1 LFAQIV
7 VDQEGGDKPRINLIF
22 QRTDTAW
29 SLALESGL
37 LVTQL
42 KSQKI

>member
-7 VDQEGGDKPRINLIF
+7 VDQEDGDEPRMNLIF
-22 QRTDTAW
+22 QSAATAW
-29 SLALESGL
+29 SLALKSGL

>member
-37 LVTQL
+37 FVGQRKT
-42 KSQKI
+42 QKI